1 MKQYLP
7 GVCMMFV
14 FLIPVIAAAQTPP
27 ATSAEPEASSP
38 TIEDRVSRAES
49 WLSRLERLGISGYVQ
64 ARGQYQDDVT
74 PTTNF
79 FVRRARLNFRH
90 TGNRSRLAISL
101 DGGLGTVAVQDAYL
115 DLIAVQGTGQR
126 QGLVL
131 RAGQFFR
138 PFGFEIERQEAERE
152 FPERPFGW
160 LAFFPGNR
168 DVGADLSWGLTST
181 TTVNVAVVNG
191 GGTAALSFRDPD
203 DHKDV
208 MVRLR
213 QSFFGPRLD
222 LAFSYYL
229 GEQTVPGTAAV
240 PAQTGFVDENG
251 NGVQDPS
258 EPTVV
263 ITPARAA
270 KSSVT
275 GDRDRWGVALN
286 AYDLFGGTF
295 RGEYVGAQDLT
306 TNLAGGPTQKTAT
319 AYAYYVQYLRYVTF
333 GFSAGARYD
342 AYDPDT
348 SDEARLGGDGE
359 QHTIGFIVLRPIG
372 DNIRASLAWERP
384 TLTTYDTTTHN
395 TRDVDLPMWTLQML
409 CRF

>member
-1 MKQYLP
+1 MKQYALGIWVS
-7 GVCMMFV
+7 GVL
-14 FLIPVIAAAQTPP
+14 LIPAVGVAQTPA
-27 ATSAEPEASSP
+27 ATITEPEASGP
-38 TIEDRVSRAES
+38 TVEERVSVAES
-49 WLSRLERLGISGYVQ
+49 WLSRLEKLGISGYVQ
-64 ARGQYQDDVT
+64 VRGQYQDDVT
-74 PTTNF
+74 PNANF

-90 TGNRSRLAISL
+90 TGHRSRLAISL

-115 DLIAVQGTGQR
+115 DLIAVLGAGHR

-138 PFGFEIERQEAERE
+138 PFGFEIERQESERE

-160 LAFFPGNR
+160 AALFPGNR
-168 DVGADLSWGLTST
+168 DVGGDLSWGLTST

-229 GEQTVPGTAAV
+229 GEQTIPGTAAV
-240 PAQTGFVDENG
+240 PAQTGFVDENQ

-270 KSSVT
+270 KSPVT

-286 AYDLFGGTF
+286 AYDLLGGTF
-295 RGEYVGAQDLT
+295 RGEYVGAHDLT
-306 TNLAGGPTQKTAT
+306 VNIAGGPSQTTAT
-319 AYAYYVQYLRYVTF
+319 VYAYYVQYLRYVMF

-348 SDEARLGGDGE
+348 SDEVRLGGDGE
-359 QHTIGFIVLRPIG
+359 QHTIGFIVLRPVG
-372 DNIRASLAWERP
+372 DNIRASLAWEHP
-384 TLTTYDTTTHN
+384 TLTTYDTATHN
-395 TRDVDLPMWTLQML
+395 ARDVDLPVWTLQML
-409 CRF
+409 YRF